1 MPLYSQSR
9 AVASLAALYIFRML
23 GLFMVL
29 PILSLSADDYS
40 GSTVFLLGVALGIYG
55 LTQALL
61 QIPFGMLS
69 DRFGRK
75 PLIFI
80 GLLLFTLGSCIAAYS
95 DSIVGLIVGRAL
107 QGAGAIAGVIM
118 AMVGDLTT
126 EQNRTKAM
134 ATIGASIGVAFALS
148 LIIGPWVSGFDVM
161 GVTGVRL
168 LFCVIIVLAIISMA
182 ILWRFIPS
190 VSRPSAELGGE
201 PKALSWVSLNNV
213 LKKPQCIPLYVG
225 VFALHY
231 VLMAFFVVIPGLLEQ
246 VSIVREQHS
255 LVYLGVMLCS
265 FIMMVPLMIWAE
277 KKQQVKTF
285 LIVMSLLI
293 IMALTGLLLGMINLF
308 NVVVAIGVFFVGF
321 NYIEANLPSLLTKIL
336 PSHQRGAGS
345 GVFATSQFL
354 GAALGGI
361 IGGWLYANIGLL
373 ATFGSAAALMLLW
386 LIVVVKMKM
395 PARILKDVPEAQNTT
410 VEPTL

>member
-1 MPLYSQSR
+1 MSLYSQSR
-9 AVASLAALYIFRML
+9 AVASLTALYIFRML

-29 PILSLSADDYS
+29 PILSLSADEYS

-55 LTQALL
+55 LTQAFL

-80 GLLLFTLGSCIAAYS
+80 GLLLFTLGSGIAAYS
-95 DSIVGLIVGRAL
+95 DSIVGLILGRAL

-134 ATIGASIGVAFALS
+134 AAIGASIGVAFALS
-148 LIIGPWVSGFDVM
+148 LIIGPWVSGFHVM

-182 ILWRFIPS
+182 ILWCFIPS
-190 VSRPSAELGGE
+190 VSSSSAELGGE
-201 PKALSWVSLNNV
+201 PKVLSWVSLNNV
-213 LKKPQCIPLYVG
+213 LTRSQCIPLYIG
-225 VFALHY
+225 VFVLHY

-246 VSIVREQHS
+246 ASIVREQHS

-265 FIMMVPLMIWAE
+265 FMVMIPLMIWAE
-277 KKQQVKTF
+277 RKQQVKTF
-285 LIVMSLLI
+285 LIVMPLLMV
-293 IMALTGLLLGMINLF
+293 MALSGLLLGMINPL
-308 NVVVAIGVFFVGF
+308 NVVIAIGTFFIGF
-321 NYIEANLPSLLTKIL
+321 NYIEANLPSLLTKFL
-336 PSHQRGAGS
+336 ASHQRGAGS
-345 GVFATSQFL
+345 GVFATSQFF

-373 ATFGSAAALMLLW
+373 ATFGSAVALMLLW
-386 LIVVVKMKM
+386 LIVVVRMKM
-395 PARILKDVPEAQNTT
+395 PVRILKDVPEVQNTT